1 MKGIIMNLNQVRYL
15 LMIHETGS
23 IRQAADNLF
32 ISAPSISTAIKNL
45 EDELGYPLLLR
56 HHNGVSFTE
65 EGEEAILLMKE
76 LEDIINKLHHLHQ
89 DMSIAGEVTIGV
101 SLHVKASLFLPT
113 LLHLR
118 ATYPELAIKSTEEKS
133 RDILRDVIQGHLNL
147 GVIHYTNIDEAYFLD
162 SITRNH
168 LTFAKLFEGQMIF
181 VVHEDH
187 PLTKR
192 AHITMADILQYPFL
206 NYFKTDFTK
215 EHHKTLQHHNPD
227 YRLVQTDDRDMYR
240 DLLHNSNAITL
251 MPEFNNQRSIK
262 QFTGLTFIRVAD
274 FDCPCT
280 VGWIHSSEPLS
291 RIETAVI
298 DALKEEVKN
307 GTNPQNT

>member
-113 LLHLR
+113 LLICAPPIQSSPSKAPKKKAGTSCAMSFKGTSISESFITPTSMKPIFSTVLH
-118 ATYPELAIKSTEEKS
+118 ATI
-133 RDILRDVIQGHLNL
+133 
-147 GVIHYTNIDEAYFLD
+147 
-162 SITRNH
+162 
-168 LTFAKLFEGQMIF
+168 
-181 VVHEDH
+181 
-187 PLTKR
+187 
-192 AHITMADILQYPFL
+192 
-206 NYFKTDFTK
+206 
-215 EHHKTLQHHNPD
+215 
-227 YRLVQTDDRDMYR
+227 
-240 DLLHNSNAITL
+240 
-251 MPEFNNQRSIK
+251 
-262 QFTGLTFIRVAD
+262 
-274 FDCPCT
+274 
-280 VGWIHSSEPLS
+280 
-291 RIETAVI
+291 
-298 DALKEEVKN
+298 
-307 GTNPQNT
+307 